1 MKPSS
6 IANTAS
12 SFFSLLPF
20 VSAEALPALDPC
32 WRQCFNHELPC
43 ADRDWPCFCRSAR
56 QTNLFLTTI
65 TCIRQ
70 TCTANQPF
78 DPTALLTP
86 FTENCKRPID
96 QDILSNA
103 HALAAQDPTFPDN
116 STSSIIAPDN
126 ILASSPAIRAAAAT
140 TAKGRANVI
149 TTTYIGL
156 ATNAD
161 GLQETYT
168 VPALVGLTGTIYG
181 SPITKVDGT
190 ATPTSIITL
199 PWPTLP
205 VGYFFPSQSG
215 SGAAATLPSTK
226 ATSNTFGVGVTT
238 ITSAVVAA
246 ETSGANKQETT
257 SGGSGS
263 GGTVLE
269 ANDGMR
275 YGAKSS
281 LGLMVVVL
289 VGILWF

>member
-1 MKPSS
+1 
-6 IANTAS
+6 
-12 SFFSLLPF
+12 
-20 VSAEALPALDPC
+20 
-32 WRQCFNHELPC
+32 
-43 ADRDWPCFCRSAR
+43 FCRNAR

-78 DPTALLTP
+78 NPTALLTP

-96 QDILSNA
+96 PDILSNA

-116 STSSIIAPDN
+116 STSPNTPDN

-161 GLQETYT
+161 GQQETYT

-205 VGYFFPSQSG
+205 VEYFFPSQSG
-215 SGAAATLPSTK
+215 SGAAATRPSTK
-226 ATSNTFGVGVTT
+226 ATSNTLGVGVTT
-238 ITSAVVAA
+238 ITSSVVPA
-246 ETSGANKQETT
+246 ETSGASRQETT
-257 SGGSGS
+257 SGGSGP

-269 ANDGMR
+269 ANNGMR
-275 YGAKSS
+275 Y
-281 LGLMVVVL
+281 
-289 VGILWF
+289 